1 MKIVN
6 SRAGG
11 WVNFVQTFDGFL
23 HIISYRCQS
32 CHDGRGA
39 EAVSDHGEVS
49 EVSLDAGLQH
59 RLGPG
64 VAEGRPVL
72 VEELHQFLADVSGM
86 IQICLQVLEKCK
98 NIPEML

>member
-1 MKIVN
+1 MNVD
-6 SRAGG
+6 GG
-11 WVNFVQTFDGFL
+11 GGVEFVQVLDTLGQIVL
-23 HIISYRCQS
+23 QGGQGG
-32 CHDGRGA
+32 HDGGGA
-39 EAVSDHGEVS
+39 EPVSDVREVS
-49 EVSLDAGLQH
+49 EVSLDARLQH